1 MRFPCALN
9 RCKIATSSRGR
20 HILVT
25 PGLDPD
31 GSLKG
36 LEPRGAGEV
45 RIEIL
50 NFNGCSP
57 WLCYWQSNVNFV
69 PVEFETELAA
79 LKEKL
84 LIMAGYAETAVNRA
98 VKALVRRDDD
108 LARRT
113 REEDD
118 IIDALELEIDEMAL
132 RLLALRPRPLELRLI
147 AMAMKISNNLER
159 VGDEATTISRRVLE
173 LSQEP
178 QLPQA
183 GEIPRMATLALQM
196 LKDALDTFVHGEPAK
211 ARAIV
216 PRDQAVDELNR
227 RLHRELAALM
237 AERPSAITRC
247 LNLMTVC
254 KSLERI
260 ADHATNVAE
269 EVVYLYEGHDI
280 RHLDPDEI
288 PGSDR
293 AQPAPAG
300 PA

>member
-1 MRFPCALN
+1 MVLN
-9 RCKIATSSRGR
+9 RAWQTEDWWSFSDF
-20 HILVT
+20 T
-25 PGLDPD
+25 QPP
-31 GSLKG
+31 
-36 LEPRGAGEV
+36 V
-45 RIEIL
+45 RL
-50 NFNGCSP
+50 
-57 WLCYWQSNVNFV
+57 WRLQSNLTVV
-69 PVEFETELAA
+69 PDELETELAA

-84 LIMAGYAETAVNRA
+84 LIMAGYAEAAVNRA
-98 VKALVRRDDD
+98 VKALIRRDDD

-118 IIDALELEIDEMAL
+118 LIDALELEIDGLAL

-173 LSQEP
+173 LSHEP
-178 QLPQA
+178 QLQQVS
-183 GEIPRMATLALQM
+183 EVPRMAALALQM
-196 LKDALDTFVHGEPAK
+196 LKEALDAFVHGEPAK
-211 ARAIV
+211 AREII
-216 PRDQAVDELNR
+216 PRDKVVDELNR

-237 AERPSAITRC
+237 AERPSSITRC
-247 LNLMTVC
+247 LNLMVIS

-280 RHLDPDEI
+280 RHLDPEQT
-288 PGSDR
+288 PGPS
-293 AQPAPAG
+293 ALEPAPAG

>member
-1 MRFPCALN
+1 MASN
-9 RCKIATSSRGR
+9 RAWQTDGR
-20 HILVT
+20 
-25 PGLDPD
+25 
-31 GSLKG
+31 LKFSDFIC
-36 LEPRGAGEV
+36 PPAG
-45 RIEIL
+45 
-50 NFNGCSP
+50 
-57 WLCYWQSNVNFV
+57 LCYAQPKVNVV
-69 PVEFETELAA
+69 PAELETELAA

-84 LIMAGYAETAVNRA
+84 LLMAGYAEAAVNRA
-98 VKALVRRDDD
+98 VKALIRRDDD

-118 IIDALELEIDEMAL
+118 IIDAFELEIDELAFG
-132 RLLALRPRPLELRLI
+132 LLARRPRPLELRLI

-173 LSQEP
+173 LSHEP
-178 QLPQA
+178 QLQQA
-183 GEIPRMATLALQM
+183 SEVPRMAALALQM
-196 LKDALDTFVHGEPAK
+196 LKEALDAFVHGDPAK
-211 ARAIV
+211 ARTIV
-216 PRDQAVDELNR
+216 PRDSAVDEMNR

-247 LNLMTVC
+247 LNLMVIC

-280 RHLDPDEI
+280 RHLDPEQTAAN
-288 PGSDR
+288 S
-293 AQPAPAG
+293 ALEPAPTG